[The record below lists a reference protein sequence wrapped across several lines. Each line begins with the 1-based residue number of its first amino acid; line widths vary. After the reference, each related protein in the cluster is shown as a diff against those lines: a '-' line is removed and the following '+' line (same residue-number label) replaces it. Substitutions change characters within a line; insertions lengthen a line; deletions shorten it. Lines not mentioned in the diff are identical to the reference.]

1 MPLGVGKEYTGT
13 GKSLEDFARV
23 GAIDYE
29 KLFFL
34 FVSTVLNKN
43 FRLEIK
49 I

>member
-1 MPLGVGKEYTGT
+1 MPLGVGREFTGT
-13 GKSLEDFARV
+13 GKSLEDFARIE
-23 GAIDYE
+23 AKDYG

-34 FVSTVLNKN
+34 FISTVLNKI